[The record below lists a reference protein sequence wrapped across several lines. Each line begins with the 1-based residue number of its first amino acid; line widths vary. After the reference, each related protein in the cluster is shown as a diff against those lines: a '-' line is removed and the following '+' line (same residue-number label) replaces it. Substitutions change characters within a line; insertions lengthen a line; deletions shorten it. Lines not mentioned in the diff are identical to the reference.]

1 VLLRLPLRR
10 AVPPLVVRNDALRV
24 GQVQALLA
32 DGEVSHI
39 ILSPGPGA
47 PDVPADIG
55 EARSWRVCVC
65 V

>member
-1 VLLRLPLRR
+1 
-10 AVPPLVVRNDALRV
+10 VVRNDALRV